1 METKNFAPASSTN
14 LKVAYHSGGL
24 LFAGDERDFPAGW
37 YLFDGK
43 DAYPVTVFEPFSND
57 VIEVDREGDLEPHP
71 LKSSPEP
78 DMETIRSILRTR
90 DSASESDIDDLF
102 ANATDDIADGIDPE
116 DVLSDTFGLEPD
128 YLFDAEFIRAVK
140 RGLARRA

>member
-1 METKNFAPASSTN
+1 METNPSAPASSTN

-57 VIEVDREGDLEPHP
+57 QIVVAQLAPPR
-71 LKSSPEP
+71 
-78 DMETIRSILRTR
+78 
-90 DSASESDIDDLF
+90 
-102 ANATDDIADGIDPE
+102 
-116 DVLSDTFGLEPD
+116 FGA
-128 YLFDAEFIRAVK
+128 YA
-140 RGLARRA
+140 ARRWRRTCGKKCLHTNNVRV